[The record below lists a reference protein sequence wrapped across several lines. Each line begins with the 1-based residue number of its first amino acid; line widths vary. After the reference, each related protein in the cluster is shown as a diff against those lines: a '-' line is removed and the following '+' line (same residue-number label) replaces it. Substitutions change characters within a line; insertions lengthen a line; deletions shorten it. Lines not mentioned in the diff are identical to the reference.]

1 MSLKQTLQC
10 VGSVFNFT
18 FLENSVPLI
27 KFQTLA
33 SHIANIMVYYLPSGH
48 EGIVSWLLSQ
58 KECTGSE
65 KDFIGS
71 TPVHDAADEG
81 RVRYV
86 VVATT

>member
-1 MSLKQTLQC
+1 
-10 VGSVFNFT
+10 
-18 FLENSVPLI
+18 
-27 KFQTLA
+27 
-33 SHIANIMVYYLPSGH
+33 MVYYLPSGH